1 MRSKLPTAI
10 GVILAVVLCC
20 APGSDAD
27 VSRPK
32 PHALGKEFASFQPPQ
47 HAAATDSASAR
58 IEEPTGV
65 ITLRQALALAL
76 MKNPELAVFSWEARA
91 REAQALQAR
100 LLPNPELDVEV

>member
-10 GVILAVVLCC
+10 GVILAVVLCG

-65 ITLRQALALAL
+65 ITLRQALALAYAL
-76 MKNPELAVFSWEARA
+76 
-91 REAQALQAR
+91 AQALEKAPTSQHGR
-100 LLPNPELDVEV
+100 SVEEVVGVNERKISLLEI